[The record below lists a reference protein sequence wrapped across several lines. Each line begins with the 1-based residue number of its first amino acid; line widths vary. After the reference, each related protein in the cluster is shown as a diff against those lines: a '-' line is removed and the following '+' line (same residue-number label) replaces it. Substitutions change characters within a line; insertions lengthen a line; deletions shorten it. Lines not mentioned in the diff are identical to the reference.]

1 MGLSRLDNFLKS
13 SRGTILYVD
22 PSSLD
27 ATDSIENRGNS
38 LTRPFKTIQRALIES
53 ARFSYQRGLDNDRF
67 GKTTILLYPGEHV
80 VDNRPGFIP
89 DGANNFRLRNG
100 STSNDLPPFDL
111 TSNFDLST
119 ADNELYKLN
128 SIHGGVILPRGTS
141 LVGLDLRKTKIRPKY
156 VPDPQNDNIE
166 RSAIFRVTGAC
177 YLWQFSIFDGDPNG
191 NVYKDY
197 NQSVFVPNFSHH
209 KLTVFEYADGVN
221 GVNINDTF
229 QTYTSSRT
237 DLDMYY
243 EKVGLVY
250 GQSSGRPIE
259 PDYPSTGLDIQPKID
274 EYRIVGSTGE
284 EVGISSI
291 KAGDGVTSTATITV
305 TTTSAVSGLDVDTPF
320 RITGI
325 SASGYSGQFVV
336 AEKVDSTNIRY
347 QVQNAPSVALPTVTG
362 SKLTLSSDTVTSASP
377 YIFNISLRSVFGM
390 CGMLADGNKA
400 TGFRSMVVA
409 QYTGIGLQK
418 DDNAFVK
425 YNESTP
431 PTGQYDDNTVAG
443 NETISTSS
451 KARYKPEYRNFHVKV
466 TNNSF
471 IQAVSI
477 FAIGFSEHFVT
488 ENGGDISLTNSN
500 SNFGANALT
509 SVGFRT
515 DAFSQD
521 DVGYITHLIPPKEVP
536 LTESS
541 IEFDAIDVL
550 KTDSA
555 VGVGSTG
562 NLYLLSRTNV
572 ALPPENVIE
581 GYRFGAKTNDQLN
594 VLITQSGVTTEY
606 SARIVMP
613 DNTTTPTKSSEKS
626 FTVRRSV
633 AGINSIGSFSDG
645 GTANVITLTEAHRFL
660 NGESV
665 RVIGETGQIP
675 DGLEANTVYF
685 AITSG
690 LTTNT
695 NLKLAKTLNDA
706 INGEAITINEKGGVL
721 NVVSR
726 VSDKNAGD
734 LGHPIQFDGTNGQW
748 YVKVST
754 AATENAIYPT
764 IVGLGTTS
772 LGNATSRTFIK
783 RRSDVRSAIDKTYRM
798 RYVIPANAGGK
809 VGRPPTEGFII
820 QESNTSIGATDGEIQ
835 TYFGS
840 GSLSN
845 INQQRNFRFI
855 AGANFSGSTANI
867 DTELPHDLKVG
878 ASVEIQNIIS
888 TGNTTGVGNS
898 GYNGQFVVT
907 GISSTK
913 QFSIGMSTNP
923 GTFDTN
929 ISQRTTSLPFFKR
942 KKYAETFYAYR
953 LSEAQKYVSGEQDGI
968 YYLSVL
974 NASVSPT
981 VAPFTG
987 EKFSQPVKEL
997 FPKVSRDNVVSDP
1010 DATECF
1016 AKSELIGIVDVNDR
1030 KNSVTRQAA
1039 ELLRIDNATGI
1050 GITDIFSSTGTAHTI
1065 HTDYDHGLNRLS
1077 KVQVNSVGAGYSDG
1091 TYYNVRLVS
1100 IGTSE
1105 TGQHAT
1111 AKVVIASNVIDSITI
1126 MDGGSAYGI
1135 GNTLSVTGITTTGS
1149 GTHTEGVVEVTKIY
1163 DNVGDVIK
1171 VIGVSS
1177 ATYKPYN
1184 QLYRITDVG
1193 IGITATKTVTV
1204 AAASSLSSS
1213 VITSET
1219 LGVGST
1225 LTTGAY
1231 FYLAGESKS
1240 VSAFDYTIAGVAT
1253 VTTVGTHGLNVDNKV
1268 TITGAAQT
1276 QYNGSFVVTK
1286 VNSLTQFEA
1295 NLGVGTLAPTA
1306 SGTIFALP
1314 EGLTAHDG
1322 NVTVEDENL
1331 AGRMIPTYAGITTTV
1346 SSAIANASTDQVY
1359 ITNIGDLDILI
1370 GDYLQIDGELMRVKT
1385 TVTGS
1390 NPIRVFRG
1398 VLGSK
1403 ATPHALNSAIKRVRI
1418 EPIELRRHSIIRAS
1432 GHTFEYVGFGPGNYS
1447 TAFPD
1452 KQDRSISVD
1461 EELLAQS
1468 GKREGGINFYT
1479 GMNDKGISYS
1489 GNKRLSTITGREEI
1503 FDTPVQSFEGEDITQ
1518 VPNLNVIEPVELI
1531 ASRSI
1536 SVEGG
1541 PDNKVAS
1548 KINGPLVV
1556 NNKVTVNSPKGLET
1570 NNIFIQGDATVSRKY
1585 TVGIATPSLAGNPG
1599 DVVYNANPA
1608 SGGYVGWIYTTDNAW
1623 RRFGS
1628 VRINEGSDDVVFDTI
1643 GIGTTGPG
1651 DCTLKVGSGTSVF
1664 CVDANGVGIG
1674 TTANAYKLSIVGGGV
1689 SVTGAVV
1696 AAAFTGDG
1704 SGLTNLQNDS
1714 LFNTAGVGTGIF
1726 PVNLLQV
1733 GIGTTRPDQNADLT
1747 VGAVGASG
1755 TTLLVRSEAR
1765 FSGIVTANDVTVTGF
1780 STVAG
1785 NYNIN
1790 NSSGQITAGIITS
1803 TNLHVG
1809 TGGTII
1815 TTQVGFG
1822 SVGIGST
1829 NPTADFDVNVPARFR
1844 STSERVGAASISSN
1858 EVTLDL
1864 ASAMTFT
1871 LTASDTINA
1880 FVLTNIPTGSSQFT
1894 IKVMQDSTGN
1904 RSVGIDTFKDTG
1916 GNTIPVY
1923 WPGGVVPV
1931 VTVGAGK
1938 SDIYSFKT
1946 FDSGSTLYGVIG
1958 GQNFS

>member
-1111 AKVVIASNVIDSITI
+1111 AKVVIASNVIDSVTI